1 MEIITTISSRLTS
14 SRKLLT
20 SAIIMMT
27 AVTLIATVFS
37 GCTKKEETSM
47 PETKQLVIPSELE
60 PGEVLPIFGGQNN
73 YFECVYEV
81 GKESQDKEKTCV
93 NYIRGF
99 VEGELEKD
107 FIAGYLRS
115 YAGYTLKG
123 GKQIGVAHPLLEIY
137 ILKYQTPQ
145 TAEEI
150 FNIFAEQTN
159 LENLIFEGVRTKWRN
174 YAHEP
179 AVYILQSNN
188 YIIFLDGWDEP
199 CKDALNKIIELYAIP
214 ITSNN

>member
-1 MEIITTISSRLTS
+1 MEIIITISSRLTS

-27 AVTLIATVFS
+27 AGILIATVFS
-37 GCTKKEETSM
+37 GCTKKEETPM

-81 GKESQDKEKTCV
+81 GTESQDKEKTCV

-115 YAGYTLKG
+115 YAGYTLKS
-123 GKQIGVAHPLLEIY
+123 GKQIGVAQPLLEIY
-137 ILKYQTPQ
+137 ILKYGTPEVTSQ
-145 TAEEI
+145 AFKRFDE
-150 FNIFAEQTN
+150 ADD
-159 LENLIFEGVRTKWRN
+159 LIIGDVKIKGVEKKDHPGSAT
-174 YAHEP
+174 YML
-179 AVYILQSNN
+179 YSNN
-188 YIIFLDGWDEP
+188 IIIWVSGNIEAGR
-199 CKDALNKIIELYAIP
+199 DAVSKISELYAVP